1 MHTLALNHQAGFSY
15 SSHVTEIHG
24 SIVSWLQTGLEDM
37 VLFMIEVPIVS
48 TLDWGNT
55 LFTSDRSLSKNCDHV
70 MREIVGKREIS
81 AQGAQ

>member
-1 MHTLALNHQAGFSY
+1 MLHSVSLNHRAGFSF
-15 SSHVTEIHG
+15 SSHVAEVHG
-24 SIVSWLQTGLEDM
+24 SIVSWLQSGLEDV

-48 TLDWGNT
+48 SLDWKIT

-81 AQGAQ
+81 A